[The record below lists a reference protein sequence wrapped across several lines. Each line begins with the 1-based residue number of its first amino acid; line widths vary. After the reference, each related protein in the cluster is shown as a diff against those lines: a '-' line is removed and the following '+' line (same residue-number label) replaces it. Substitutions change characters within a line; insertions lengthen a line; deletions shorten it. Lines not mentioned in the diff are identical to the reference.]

1 MKKYLF
7 YLFAL
12 AFSTLFFN
20 ACDDSTELEIEKKI
34 DLLPEEVSDV
44 KDWYNN
50 KSIKSKHSLLQ
61 YSERLDWTNAV
72 ITCSELQNIVEVPI
86 VTGDRMT
93 IANPDQLQ
101 LNIVSR
107 MVFFGNDNSYYA
119 SLIVISSVENS
130 IEFLSNTSNIN
141 YCNISEEFDGNV
153 SLFDRK
159 FIPLENNIFINGVKD
174 INESRVKN
182 ISRTCYVVHELFSD
196 GTKEYVGTYC
206 VGEPESGGG
215 GSYGGGTKGAGDPKP
230 DPTPA
235 PAPLPSPKTPIES
248 IEEYL
253 DCIDR
258 SLPATLTI
266 YVDQALANTDN
277 AYWGRTAGHCFVGIT
292 QNGNES
298 IFGFHPK
305 DGAKEEGPN
314 TSILGDDSGRSYDV
328 SITIEIS
335 ANNVSQALY
344 YAHNY
349 PNVYDL
355 SDFNC
360 TDFAINMAA
369 KGGITLPDTYKSWPS
384 GGGSCPGQL
393 GQDIRKMTL
402 PAGVT
407 PNYSG
412 GDAPNNIKTCK

>member
-1 MKKYLF
+1 MDSDNEFVHTRMIYVKNGDER
-7 YLFAL
+7 
-12 AFSTLFFN
+12 FN
-20 ACDDSTELEIEKKI
+20 
-34 DLLPEEVSDV
+34 
-44 KDWYNN
+44 Y
-50 KSIKSKHSLLQ
+50 
-61 YSERLDWTNAV
+61 
-72 ITCSELQNIVEVPI
+72 IVERTYDCSNLDEMGNIDVLSKANFTGVLTIYTPEYKAI
-86 VTGDRMT
+86 VRCY
-93 IANPDQLQ
+93 
-101 LNIVSR
+101 
-107 MVFFGNDNSYYA
+107 F
-119 SLIVISSVENS
+119 
-130 IEFLSNTSNIN
+130 
-141 YCNISEEFDGNV
+141 
-153 SLFDRK
+153 
-159 FIPLENNIFINGVKD
+159 ENNEIVGEPVIAEAFKGST
-174 INESRVKN
+174 SRVKGAQGN
-182 ISRTCYVVHELFSD
+182 LGRLGDDDGEETMFGGMLAGATCYGNGSVGRMYSNLWYLNNSGRYSTFYTGANSD
-196 GTKEYVGTYC
+196 N
-206 VGEPESGGG
+206 SSDHHHGGG
-215 GSYGGGTKGAGDPKP
+215 GSTSP
-230 DPTPA
+230 DPLPL
-235 PAPLPSPKTPIES
+235 PLPSPDTPIES

-253 DCIDR
+253 DCFDR

-277 AYWGRTAGHCFVGIT
+277 AFWLDAGHCFIGIT

-314 TSILGDDSGRSYDV
+314 TSILGDDSGEEFDV

-335 ANNVSQALY
+335 ADQLSRALFC
-344 YAHNY
+344 AHNY

-369 KGGITLPDTYKSWPS
+369 KGGLTLPDTYKSWPN